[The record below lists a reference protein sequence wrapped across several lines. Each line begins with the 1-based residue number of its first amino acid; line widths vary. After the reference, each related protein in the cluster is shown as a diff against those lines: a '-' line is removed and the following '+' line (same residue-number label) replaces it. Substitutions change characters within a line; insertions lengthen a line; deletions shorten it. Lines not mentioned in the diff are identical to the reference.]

1 MNIHTRHCYIDDA
14 ESQLYLMMQQV
25 RKLVISPI
33 LLGADP
39 LRTLCQ
45 ILYSSG
51 GISRFETMENLHE
64 KELFWDDT
72 DVPLNGVS
80 PNRRM

>member
-1 MNIHTRHCYIDDA
+1 MKMQLEDDRQELMNIHTRHCYIDDA

-39 LRTLCQ
+39 L
-45 ILYSSG
+45 
-51 GISRFETMENLHE
+51 
-64 KELFWDDT
+64 
-72 DVPLNGVS
+72 
-80 PNRRM
+80 